1 MRSPLKLSFTAGI
14 LAALITATCLYLHHR
29 RTGAEAAYLR
39 SQNQRLLA
47 ALGPRGAKVPP
58 VAGEPVSTVPLRS
71 LAQPEARRPAA
82 MPGPYRDEG
91 QATPQAT
98 LQTIAWA
105 LDNADLERVKTLV
118 VFESETARAK
128 ASAVLQALPPESRA
142 AWPTPEDLAA
152 SVMISDAINRPYPA
166 ASILQLAEVETLAPD
181 RARLRLPGS
190 RLDGGI
196 YQRAGNGWRF
206 VILETAIDA
215 YIAQQARAKAAP
227 R

>member
-1 MRSPLKLSFTAGI
+1 MRSPLKLSLTAGI
-14 LAALITATCLYLHHR
+14 LAAVITAICLYVHHR
-29 RTGAEAAYLR
+29 RAGAEAAYLR

-47 ALGPRGAKVPP
+47 ALGPRAAKIPP
-58 VAGEPVSTVPLRS
+58 VAGESVSTAPLRS
-71 LAQPEARRPAA
+71 TSQPETRRPAA

-91 QATPQAT
+91 QATPQST

-105 LDNADLERVKTLV
+105 LDNADLERVKALV
-118 VFESETARAK
+118 QFENETARAK
-128 ASAVLQALPPESRA
+128 VSAVLQALPPESRA

-152 SVMISDAINRPYPA
+152 SVMISDGINRPYPA
-166 ASILQLAEVETLAPD
+166 ASILQLSEIENISPD

-196 YQRAGNGWRF
+196 YQKAGNGWRF

-215 YIAQQARAKAAP
+215 YIAQQARVKAAP